1 MHRRTFLMGSTVA
14 GVAASSV
21 LAGGASAQA
30 SSRAARP
37 VGGRQGITRLDP
49 QIDELQKRTF
59 DWFVHV
65 TDRRTGLTPDR
76 WPTKSFSSVAAV
88 GFALGCWPVGVERGW
103 MSRAEARARTLATM
117 RFFAALPQGP
127 EPTGTAGYKGFFYHF
142 LDMETGLRFGR
153 TELSTVDT
161 ALLLG
166 GMLFAAQYFDGRHAE
181 EVEIRAIA
189 QRLYERVEWDWAMVR
204 PNRISMGWHP
214 ETGHIPHDWWI
225 YNEGMLVLLLAIGSP
240 THPVPAAVWHEWA
253 FAYEQSWTDR
263 WGDWHLQ
270 FAPIFGHQYSHMFI
284 DFRGIQDAWMR
295 GRSGMDGAPFDYFE
309 NSRRAVYAQQKYAHD
324 NAAGWAGYSGAMWGL
339 TACDGP
345 GDFRQVVD
353 GREREFF
360 SYSARGPGDRDDG
373 TLAPTAAAA
382 SIAFAPEIVVP
393 CVKEMIRYGGD
404 DLYTE
409 YGFLDS
415 FNPTLK
421 ERDGALQH
429 GKIVPGVGWVDGDY
443 LGIDQGPIVIMT
455 ENHRSGLLWRYMHRE
470 PNLKRGLELSGF
482 TGGWLD
488 A

>member
-1 MHRRTFLMGSTVA
+1 MDRRRFLMGSTVA
-14 GVAASSV
+14 AGVVAALPSPA
-21 LAGGASAQA
+21 LAQTGQRA
-30 SSRAARP
+30 AARP
-37 VGGRQGITRLDP
+37 RINRLDP
-49 QIDELQKRTF
+49 AIDQLQRRTF
-59 DWFVHV
+59 DWFVKV
-65 TDRRTGLTPDR
+65 TDRKTGLTPDR
-76 WPTKSFSSVAAV
+76 WPTPSFASVAAV

-103 MSRAEARARTLATM
+103 MTRAEARERTLITL

-127 EPTGTAGYKGFFYHF
+127 DARGMGGHKGFFYHF
-142 LDMETGLRFGR
+142 LDMENGHRFGT

-166 GMLFAAQYFDGRHAE
+166 GMLFSAQYFNGRHAE
-181 EVEIRAIA
+181 EVEIRRIA
-189 QRLYERVEWDWAMVR
+189 QALYERVEWDWAVVR

-240 THPVPAAVWHEWA
+240 THPVSNGVWDEWVY
-253 FAYEQSWTDR
+253 AYEQSWADR

-295 GRSGMDGAPFDYFE
+295 GKSAMTNQTLDYFE
-309 NSRRAVYAQQKYAHD
+309 NSRRAVYAQQKYAAD
-324 NAAGWAGYSGAMWGL
+324 NVAGWAGYSAAMWGL

-345 GDFRQVVD
+345 GDFKQVID

-393 CVKEMIRYGGD
+393 CVKEMMRFGGD

-415 FNPTLK
+415 FNPTLTS
-421 ERDGALQH
+421 RDGPLQH
-429 GKIVPGVGWVDGDY
+429 GKIVPNVGWVDGDY

-455 ENHRSGLLWRYMHRE
+455 ENHRSGLLWRYMHGE
-470 PNLKRGLELSGF
+470 PNLKRGLQRAGF